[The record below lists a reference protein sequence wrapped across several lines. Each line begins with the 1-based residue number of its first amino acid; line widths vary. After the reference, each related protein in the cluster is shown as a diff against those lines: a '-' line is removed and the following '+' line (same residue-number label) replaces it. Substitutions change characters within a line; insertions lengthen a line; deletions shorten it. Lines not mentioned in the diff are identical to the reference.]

1 VGGVRASRLKFFAL
15 VCVAMLASSGANAD
29 AADTAPEVAPW
40 TVPLYSGDPKQTH
53 RAKPAPAAAGPV
65 PDARELWTR
74 ALECWPIEKVIDA
87 TVSLEGRVRNV
98 RGPELEN
105 QTRDSRAWVGI
116 VARVPLYNGADVERE
131 RQREFQRRIKAAEAV
146 GLLMTA
152 ITDVE
157 RVDRQAG
164 LMRALERR
172 AQERVRLGV
181 ADTSEQVAYLEK
193 TAALESD
200 RLKYDA
206 AAQRA
211 RLELLALCAPGR
223 VDQLDDFVRPF
234 IEKRRRP

>member
-1 VGGVRASRLKFFAL
+1 
-15 VCVAMLASSGANAD
+15 
-29 AADTAPEVAPW
+29 
-40 TVPLYSGDPKQTH
+40 
-53 RAKPAPAAAGPV
+53 
-65 PDARELWTR
+65 
-74 ALECWPIEKVIDA
+74 
-87 TVSLEGRVRNV
+87 
-98 RGPELEN
+98 
-105 QTRDSRAWVGI
+105 